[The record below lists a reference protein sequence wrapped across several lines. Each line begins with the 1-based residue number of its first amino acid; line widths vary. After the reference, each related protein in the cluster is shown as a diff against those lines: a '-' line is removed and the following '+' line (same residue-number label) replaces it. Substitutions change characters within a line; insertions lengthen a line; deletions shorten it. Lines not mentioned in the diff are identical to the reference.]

1 MMAVRLLVAVCVVAA
16 VGVSAH
22 KWGWGSCQ
30 RVDPTPNLNLDQFLN
45 QWYVVEQFDTT
56 STCLT
61 MNYTRVSPTQ
71 LKVTKSRQ
79 LVLLDSL
86 SIEHTNSYTGT
97 LDIPDGD
104 KPAKM
109 RAKWPLDIAGKSDYV
124 VFDTD
129 GQTYAAIFDCQQITS
144 LMNRYS
150 AAILSRT
157 PSLPAETISKIKQL
171 LQSFNVDPKHF
182 DKIDHSVC
190 IRREDSDLN
199 INIDENTF
207 KKLISGASEN
217 FQTIATQLVTIFQV
231 ANGANNF
238 ANTVV
243 DFTKQLGASTDG
255 TNDTNAAVKIDKE
268 AEVIP

>member
-1 MMAVRLLVAVCVVAA
+1 MVEAVRMLVWVCVAA
-16 VGVSAH
+16 STVSAH
-22 KWGWGSCQ
+22 KWGWGSCP
-30 RVDPTPNLNLDQFLN
+30 RVDPTPKLDVDNILN

-61 MNYTRVSPTQ
+61 LNYTRVSATQ

-104 KPAKM
+104 NAGRM
-109 RAKWPLDIAGKSDYV
+109 RVKWPLNIAGKSDYI
-124 VFDTD
+124 VFDID
-129 GQTYAAIFDCQQITS
+129 GKTYAAVYDCQQITS
-144 LMNRYS
+144 LAHRHS

-157 PSLPAETISKIKQL
+157 PSLPAETITKIKQK
-171 LQSFNVDPKHF
+171 LQTYNINTKNF

-190 IRREDSDLN
+190 IRRDDSDLN
-199 INIDENTF
+199 INIDEDTF
-207 KKLISGASEN
+207 KKLISGASES
-217 FQTIATQLVTIFQV
+217 FQTVATQLMTIFLV

-243 DFTKQLGASTDG
+243 DFTKQLGAVEDG
-255 TNDTNAAVKIDKE
+255 TQGTNE
-268 AEVIP
+268 AIVLNHDAEIIA